1 MHKQLTIAF
10 TIAAMLATSPA
21 QSQQT
26 TTTSAPAAAKASP
39 AAAGLPA
46 VTHLVYQFGYN
57 TKAAASGGDT
67 GTTTIDFVG
76 MAADGGMTVKAT
88 DSWWNEP
95 KSKQSFTCEVYADGG
110 VTCADP
116 PHALSPIQ
124 LAIVPLLGQNYFAS
138 LSGGPTASWTQ
149 NFDMKATFAPGK
161 TAGFMGQ
168 VYTWNSSQTLTGK
181 GSVSRNGASFTA
193 LSSVGTMKQQGGM
206 NIVVDQKS
214 DILFDPKL
222 QVPAY
227 VASNIMFVPSPSV
240 SVNNQYAV
248 ELKLI
253 TPSP

>member
-168 VYTWNSSQTLTGK
+168 VYTWNCAYTLTGK
-181 GSVSRNGASFTA
+181 GTTPDTA
-193 LSSVGTMKQQGGM
+193 PLILTHSEGTMKQEGGRYLVLNRKA
-206 NIVVDQKS
+206 NIH
-214 DILFDPKL
+214 FDPRIKL
-222 QVPAY
+222 PVF
-227 VASNIMFVPSPSV
+227 VTELSTFVPQVTTNSYSI
-240 SVNNQYAV
+240 

-253 TPSP
+253 KY